1 MANGTPV
8 RSEAM
13 ANHFNALLAEQEL
26 AQYVN
31 PVRDITSY
39 WKVWCCRWRLKHG
52 GKISFLR
59 TTEPVALDDMRQQAS
74 DGITLFYF
82 TVVPSWFPD
91 TLPGTPFHDVSAPC
105 FQS

>member
-1 MANGTPV
+1 MAHETPV

-13 ANHFNALLAEQEL
+13 VKHFNASLAEQEL
-26 AQYVN
+26 AQYGN
-31 PVRDITSY
+31 PVKDIRSH
-39 WKVWCCRWRLKHG
+39 WKKWCWRLRLKHG

-59 TTEPVALDDMRQQAS
+59 TTEPVELDDMRQQAS